1 MNQKKTE
8 SSGRKI
14 TTPLFMLRAV
24 ELGISVR
31 DLDYLSVGMVMDMF
45 TEKINDAQH
54 DENAD
59 VREATQ
65 KDIDNF

>member
-1 MNQKKTE
+1 
-8 SSGRKI
+8 
-14 TTPLFMLRAV
+14 MLRAV

>member
-1 MNQKKTE
+1 
-8 SSGRKI
+8 
-14 TTPLFMLRAV
+14 LFMLRAV

-54 DENAD
+54 DENSD

-65 KDIDNF
+65 EDIDNF